1 MSKVK
6 HGANIF
12 DISDAYG
19 FNKDELM
26 DFSSNINPF
35 GASENGKNN
44 IIKNIDLVSIYP
56 DVEYKKLKNSISE
69 YCSVSI
75 DNILLG
81 AGATELISSFIS
93 TLKPANSLLISPAY
107 SEYERE
113 LNKINS
119 KLDKYILKENLDFN
133 VDLSDLIKIIKD
145 NNYELVVICNPN
157 NPTGQAFTKEEIKKI
172 LESTNSFIMIDET
185 YVEFTDTNMYSS
197 TSLVDSYDNLFVI
210 RGTSKFFSTP
220 GIRLGYGLT
229 SNKLIKNNIS
239 EKLDLWNINIFAS
252 LMGEMMFQDINYI
265 KNNIEL
271 IKKERDYLKEELC
284 KINDLKVYESKG
296 NFILCK
302 IESKKLT
309 SKKLYERLIDYK
321 IIIRDASSF
330 DSLNEYFFRICTLK
344 HTENKFLIKKLREI
358 FVS

>member
-12 DISDAYG
+12 DISDVYG
-19 FNKDELM
+19 FNREELM

-35 GASENGKNN
+35 GASEKGKNN

-56 DVEYKKLKNSISE
+56 DAEYKKLKNSISE
-69 YCSVSI
+69 YCSVSS

-81 AGATELISSFIS
+81 AGATELISAFIN
-93 TLKPANSLLISPAY
+93 TLNPANSLLISPAY

-119 KLDKYILKENLDFN
+119 KLDKYMLKEDLDFN
-133 VDLSDLIKIIKD
+133 VDLDDLIRVIKD
-145 NNYELVVICNPN
+145 NNYQLVVICNPN
-157 NPTGQAFTKEEIKKI
+157 NPTGQAFSKEEIKKI

-197 TSLVDSYDNLFVI
+197 TCLVDSYDNLFVI

-229 SNKLIKNNIS
+229 SNKSIKSKIS
-239 EKLDLWNINIFAS
+239 DRVDLWNINIFAS
-252 LMGEMMFQDINYI
+252 LMGEVMFQDVNYI
-265 KNNIEL
+265 NNNIDL
-271 IKKERDYLKEELC
+271 VKKERDYLGAELRE
-284 KINDLKVYESKG
+284 IDDLKIYESKG

-302 IESKKLT
+302 IKSKKLT
-309 SKKLYERLIDYK
+309 AKELYEKLIEYK

-330 DSLNEYFFRICTLK
+330 DSLDEYFFRICTLK
-344 HTENKFLIKKLREI
+344 HAENKFLIKKLREI
-358 FVS
+358 FIP

>member
-12 DISDAYG
+12 DISDIYG

-35 GASENGKNN
+35 GSSEKGKNN
-44 IIKNIDLVSIYP
+44 IIKNIDLVSVYP

-69 YCSVSI
+69 YCNVSMN
-75 DNILLG
+75 NIVLG

-93 TLKPANSLLISPAY
+93 TLNPENSLLISPAY

-119 KLDKYILKENLDFN
+119 KLDKYMLKDDLNFN
-133 VDLSDLIKIIKD
+133 VNLSDLIKIIKD
-145 NNYELVVICNPN
+145 NNYKLVVICNPN
-157 NPTGQAFTKEEIKKI
+157 NPTGQAFTKQEIEEILK
-172 LESTNSFIMIDET
+172 STNSFIMIDET
-185 YVEFTDTNMYSS
+185 YVEFTDTNIYSS
-197 TSLVDSYDNLFVI
+197 TSLVDSYENLFVI

-229 SNKLIKNNIS
+229 SNKFIQNKIS
-239 EKLDLWNINIFAS
+239 EKVDLWNINIFAS
-252 LMGEMMFQDINYI
+252 LMGEVMFQDIDYI
-265 KNNIEL
+265 NTNIEF
-271 IKKERDYLKEELC
+271 IKKERDYLKEELS
-284 KINDLKVYESKG
+284 KIDDLTVYGSKG

-302 IESKKLT
+302 IWSKKLT
-309 SKKLYERLIDYK
+309 AKELYEKLIEHK

-330 DSLNEYFFRICTLK
+330 DNLDEYFFRICTLK
-344 HTENKFLIKKLREI
+344 HEENKFLIKKLREI
-358 FVS
+358 FIP